1 MILVPLAAGDRV
13 GSYQLVGAY
22 PHRGYRAIDVDDGTR
37 VHLDVAT
44 AHDWRERALQHLRAS
59 QIAGSLEHPGVARI
73 CGRGVLPD
81 RRCWIASEL
90 ADGVAVSDV
99 LARRRLSVEE
109 AVELVRDL
117 AEIVAYAHA
126 RRIVH
131 GAIAAHLIVMR
142 TGERAFPIQLGGWGD
157 LELGEAERAA
167 DVRAIGALVYR
178 GLVGRRP
185 AAVPE
190 LVTGVPS
197 GVAALVMHLLVKQW
211 TALEALAAA
220 TRLCGDRVRSG
231 PRFARPRWT
240 PAPVPDGER
249 VATVLDLASHRGDR
263 D

>member
-1 MILVPLAAGDRV
+1 MTLVPLAAGDRV

-22 PHRGYRAIDVDDGTR
+22 PHRGYRAIDDDGTR
-37 VHLDVAT
+37 VHLDIADT
-44 AHDWRERALQHLRAS
+44 ADWRERALQHLRAT
-59 QIAGSLEHPGVARI
+59 QIAGALEHPGVARI

-90 ADGVAVSDV
+90 ADGMALSEV

-131 GAIAAHLIVMR
+131 GAIAPHLIVLR
-142 TGERAFPIQLGGWGD
+142 TGERAYPIQLGGWGD
-157 LELGEAERAA
+157 LELGEAGRDA
-167 DVRAIGALVYR
+167 DVHAIGALVYR
-178 GLVGRRP
+178 GLVGRHP
-185 AAVPE
+185 APVPE
-190 LVTGVPS
+190 LVTGVP
-197 GVAALVMHLLVKQW
+197 GAVAALVMQMLVKQL
-211 TALEALAAA
+211 TALDALAAA

-240 PAPVPDGER
+240 PAPLPDGER
-249 VATVLDLASHRGDR
+249 VATVLDLASHRSDR